1 MRTKYI
7 FLLIALIFSCN
18 NRNGVSEEV
27 KQKTEI
33 KREKEIYKNSLGT
46 GLVIAPD
53 SFQIYNDSN
62 LQELILSTNMYNGKI
77 PKSIYPIIFKPD
89 YGLMHFV
96 CLGFNDKFYRVLIND
111 TLIGYFPRTSE
122 YEFENWNKYII
133 ESYGIALKERTDIYS
148 SDNES
153 SSKIKYNKEMLLCP
167 IFLKGEFIKVRI
179 GCQEGSFD
187 ESMEDEMCP
196 QILKQCN
203 KKGIE
208 GWVRWKENEVLKIDI
223 LKAL

>member
-33 KREKEIYKNSLGT
+33 KREKEIYKNSLGI

-167 IFLKGEFIKVRI
+167 ILLKGEFIKVRI

>member
-179 GCQEGSFD
+179 GCKEGSFD

>member
-33 KREKEIYKNSLGT
+33 KREKEIYKNSLGI

>member
-1 MRTKYI
+1 
-7 FLLIALIFSCN
+7 
-18 NRNGVSEEV
+18 
-27 KQKTEI
+27 
-33 KREKEIYKNSLGT
+33 
-46 GLVIAPD
+46 
-53 SFQIYNDSN
+53 
-62 LQELILSTNMYNGKI
+62 
-77 PKSIYPIIFKPD
+77 
-89 YGLMHFV
+89 
-96 CLGFNDKFYRVLIND
+96 
-111 TLIGYFPRTSE
+111 
-122 YEFENWNKYII
+122 
-133 ESYGIALKERTDIYS
+133 
-148 SDNES
+148 
-153 SSKIKYNKEMLLCP
+153 MLLCP

>member
-1 MRTKYI
+1 
-7 FLLIALIFSCN
+7 
-18 NRNGVSEEV
+18 
-27 KQKTEI
+27 
-33 KREKEIYKNSLGT
+33 
-46 GLVIAPD
+46 
-53 SFQIYNDSN
+53 
-62 LQELILSTNMYNGKI
+62 MYNGKI

-167 IFLKGEFIKVRI
+167 ILLKGEFIKVRI

>member
-167 IFLKGEFIKVRI
+167 ILLKGEFIKVRI

>member
-18 NRNGVSEEV
+18 NSNGVSEEV

>member
-153 SSKIKYNKEMLLCP
+153 SSKIKYNK
-167 IFLKGEFIKVRI
+167 
-179 GCQEGSFD
+179 
-187 ESMEDEMCP
+187 
-196 QILKQCN
+196 
-203 KKGIE
+203 
-208 GWVRWKENEVLKIDI
+208 
-223 LKAL
+223 